1 MKLTPFFTGL
11 MVAGALA
18 IPASAQTLTVAT
30 AGDTNMVDYINDF
43 LAPRFEAENPGVTVR
58 ALGTGPGDGGSQAI
72 YERLAAQASAE
83 TVDIDVA
90 VVHQRMAGQ
99 MADEGLI
106 AEYRD
111 QIETGDMV
119 TRDTAEIALGVDVSG
134 RVMPMFH
141 SQIALAYDP
150 SQISDVPGS
159 FEELV
164 AWAEENPGKFGYN
177 GITGGMSGV
186 GFTFGW
192 LYAFTDMAD
201 QLRNGPFVEG
211 VEAEWQAALD
221 KLRGF
226 NETVTMTPGNA
237 GTMDALNRGEI
248 AIGPVWMDMF
258 YTWVADGRLNPEMK
272 LAMLEPGLPGQPM
285 YYVLPEKAPNEELA
299 LKFIEFATS
308 PEIQAEGIVR
318 RFNWFPGIDAE
329 HVREHLTDEEWARLY
344 ADVDPETLSNLGVSM
359 PQAPYFTAILE
370 AYERSVAR

>member
-221 KLRGF
+221 KLRSF